1 MALSPAQRH
10 SQRIAMEQ
18 KLKRS
23 QALETTES
31 MHLLIKALETDVE
44 HARNLPTIA
53 DRVEFKRDVL
63 LPRWTPTVEAYLESG
78 QVYANPV
85 FAWCV
90 IWLFDVG
97 DLDKALDWADIAI
110 SQQQATPDRL

>member
-44 HARNLPTIA
+44 HARYPHRRYSHHA
-53 DRVEFKRDVL
+53 AGAGKGY
-63 LPRWTPTVEAYLESG
+63 PATVSRLYRSG
-78 QVYANPV
+78 DA
-85 FAWCV
+85 
-90 IWLFDVG
+90 G
-97 DLDKALDWADIAI
+97 
-110 SQQQATPDRL
+110 R

>member
-31 MHLLIKALETDVE
+31 MHLLVRALETDVE
-44 HARNLPTIA
+44 YIRSLPTIA
-53 DRVEFKRDVL
+53 DRVEYKRNVL
-63 LPRWTPTVEAYLESG
+63 GSHCGSLSGEWPGVCKSGFCLVCYLA
-78 QVYANPV
+78 V
-85 FAWCV
+85 
-90 IWLFDVG
+90 
-97 DLDKALDWADIAI
+97 
-110 SQQQATPDRL
+110 

>member
-31 MHLLIKALETDVE
+31 MHLLIKALEPPP
-44 HARNLPTIA
+44 L
-53 DRVEFKRDVL
+53 
-63 LPRWTPTVEAYLESG
+63 
-78 QVYANPV
+78 
-85 FAWCV
+85 C
-90 IWLFDVG
+90 
-97 DLDKALDWADIAI
+97 
-110 SQQQATPDRL
+110 

>member
-44 HARNLPTIA
+44 LSLIHI
-53 DRVEFKRDVL
+53 
-63 LPRWTPTVEAYLESG
+63 
-78 QVYANPV
+78 
-85 FAWCV
+85 
-90 IWLFDVG
+90 
-97 DLDKALDWADIAI
+97 
-110 SQQQATPDRL
+110 

>member
-31 MHLLIKALETDVE
+31 MHLLIRALEAGQT
-44 HARNLPTIA
+44 RSKYQNIIA
-53 DRVEFKRDVL
+53 
-63 LPRWTPTVEAYLESG
+63 
-78 QVYANPV
+78 
-85 FAWCV
+85 
-90 IWLFDVG
+90 
-97 DLDKALDWADIAI
+97 
-110 SQQQATPDRL
+110 